1 MSTHCVGHWD
11 GTGPHSAVTML
22 CRGGKLMS
30 ESDRLGPLLK
40 NLTNSY
46 MGVSEGDGLADRLS
60 LAELDAAA
68 KRSFPLCMKALYAAR
83 CQTLIRALRGGA
95 VPTHV
100 FTASYSHY
108 ASDPAQ
114 SGPAVFCRSV

>member
-1 MSTHCVGHWD
+1 
-11 GTGPHSAVTML
+11 
-22 CRGGKLMS
+22 MS

-68 KRSFPLCMKALYAAR
+68 KRSFPLCMKALYVAR
-83 CQTLIRALRGGA
+83 CMLPNAHSRSAWRRCTHTRMHGQAIRTSHSDAAQNGPNCVAFFA
-95 VPTHV
+95 V
-100 FTASYSHY
+100 YSVY
-108 ASDPAQ
+108 RTS
-114 SGPAVFCRSV
+114 

>member
-1 MSTHCVGHWD
+1 
-11 GTGPHSAVTML
+11 
-22 CRGGKLMS
+22 MS

-68 KRSFPLCMKALYAAR
+68 KRSFPLCMKALYVAR
-83 CQTLIRALRGGA
+83 CMLPNAHSRSAWRRCTHTRMHGQAIRTSHSDA
-95 VPTHV
+95 VQNGPNRV
-100 FTASYSHY
+100 AFFAAS
-108 ASDPAQ
+108 
-114 SGPAVFCRSV
+114 SV

>member
-1 MSTHCVGHWD
+1 M
-11 GTGPHSAVTML
+11 TML

-60 LAELDAAA
+60 LAELASMDDTQMLSRLCLKMLDCTPAELPPDMLQRLRQWAATA
-68 KRSFPLCMKALYAAR
+68 GDELLQAF
-83 CQTLIRALRGGA
+83 IRWVGGLG
-95 VPTHV
+95 VW
-100 FTASYSHY
+100 
-108 ASDPAQ
+108 
-114 SGPAVFCRSV
+114 GWG

>member
-1 MSTHCVGHWD
+1 
-11 GTGPHSAVTML
+11 ML

-68 KRSFPLCMKALYAAR
+68 KRSFPLCMKALYVAR
-83 CQTLIRALRGGA
+83 CMLPNAHSRSAWRRCTYTRMHGQLSALRI
-95 VPTHV
+95 PTQRRTGR
-100 FTASYSHY
+100 TALL
-108 ASDPAQ
+108 
-114 SGPAVFCRSV
+114 CRILRIALGHS